1 MKKTPGMQ
9 WMREEFTRSPWTK
22 KQLVSLIEDQEIPG
36 EVIAGEPFVYA
47 NLVPN
52 WEKPVHADSV
62 PDFFAGA

>member
-22 KQLVSLIEDQEIPG
+22 KQLIALIESQDIPG

-47 NLVPN
+47 ARVAT
-52 WEKPVHADSV
+52 WKKPVDTDSI
-62 PDFFAGA
+62 PNFFAEA